1 MGMRVTTKEA
11 AKITGISEYS
21 LTCMRKRGVI
31 SYLKIGL
38 SSRGRILFDIDVLN
52 AELKKME
59 QDNKEQQ
66 AQLYEQYQKERYPE
80 FNFKGS
86 VLGRWYFGTWLF

>member
-1 MGMRVTTKEA
+1 MGIRVTTKEA
-11 AKITGISEYS
+11 VKITGISEYS
-21 LTCMRKRGVI
+21 LTCMRKRGLI

-38 SSRGRILFDIDVLN
+38 SSRGRILFDIDVLK

-66 AQLYEQYQKERYPE
+66 AKLYEQYKEEMYPE

-86 VLGRWYFGTWLF
+86 ILE